1 MKRLFVLILALSLT
15 LLMTGCVLSTSTL
28 STTQSTTSSSNTDS
42 SSTTTIL
49 PSSTTTTS
57 TITTTTQDTSTG
69 TVTTTTYDR
78 YQTFELYSMNDFHGG
93 AYSDIE
99 TLSRIG
105 EFLKY
110 KKDSTNHTLIVASGD
125 IFQGTAFSNYYHG
138 RPIVDIFNEI
148 GFDAFVIGNHEFD
161 WGIDEIAKYN
171 DDSLENGEADFP
183 FLAANILSTS
193 NDEMLDFTDP
203 YTIHEINGLKVGI
216 IGVIGDVI
224 NSISAS
230 RVEGYYFD
238 NVYETVRE
246 YAYELRTEHNV
257 DIVIASIHE
266 YNSFTNNSIASL
278 TGDYRVDAIFNGH
291 THQNMEDSIS
301 RNGAPLP
308 YAQASN
314 SSYSLLAKITLV
326 YDRVNETITTA
337 YAETLSES
345 DFSSTDSA
353 VNSIINT
360 YSTDPT
366 YVTFINEELAVTN
379 SFYSR
384 TDLAPWGASVIRDYA
399 GVDFGFLNS
408 GGFRVSMDSGTLTMG
423 ELVEIYPFDNF
434 IKTSQ
439 LTGAQLNNMCYVLES
454 NDVIA
459 DDSVSCSNGI
469 FKQNGVAVVSSQV
482 YTVGAVDYIF
492 DKTNYGF
499 LQGTNITQTEFLMR
513 ELLAA
518 DLRANTNTY
527 FNPYDGTSFVP
538 TAQTTYTNQT
548 LPIEITI
555 FYQDIFKS
563 IV

>member
-1 MKRLFVLILALSLT
+1 MKRLLIFVVALSLT

-42 SSTTTIL
+42 SSTTTTL
-49 PSSTTTTS
+49 PSSSTTTS

-69 TVTTTTYDR
+69 GTVTTITYDR

-99 TLSRIG
+99 TLSKIG

-110 KKDSTNHTLIVASGD
+110 KKESTNHTLIIANGD

-138 RPIVDIFNEI
+138 RPIIDIFNEI

-171 DDSLENGEADFP
+171 DDNLDNGEAEFP

-193 NDEMLDFTDP
+193 NDEALDFTEP
-203 YTIHEINGLKVGI
+203 YTVHNINGVIVGV

-238 NVYETVRE
+238 NVYETVRQ
-246 YAYELRTEHNV
+246 YAYELRTSFGA
-257 DIVIASIHE
+257 DIVVAAIHE
-266 YNSFTNNSIASL
+266 YNASTNSSIAAL

-291 THQNMEDSIS
+291 THQNMEDIIS

-314 SSYSLLAKITLV
+314 NSSSLLAKITLV
-326 YDRVNETITTA
+326 YDRVNQTITTA

-345 DFSSTDSA
+345 DFSSSDPA
-353 VNSIINT
+353 VNTIINT

-366 YVTFINEELAVTN
+366 YVSFINEELAYIP
-379 SFYSR
+379 YS
-384 TDLAPWGASVIRDYA
+384 DKKLLAKWAASIIRDY
-399 GVDFGFLNS
+399 VDIDFGFVNS
-408 GGFRVSMDSGTLTMG
+408 GGFRVLPSGSPFTMG
-423 ELVEIYPFDNF
+423 DLVQLYPFDNF

-439 LTGAQLNNMCYVLES
+439 LTGAQLNNMCYVIES
-454 NDVIA
+454 NDVVA
-459 DDSVSCSNGI
+459 DDTVSCSNGV
-469 FKQNGVAVVSSQV
+469 FKQNGVSVVSSQL

-499 LQGTNITQTEFLMR
+499 LQGLNITQTEYLMR
-513 ELLAA
+513 DLLA
-518 DLRANTNTY
+518 DYLRESKEVNSSIVDNNYYSTI
-527 FNPYDGTSFVP
+527 SFVSDNP
-538 TAQTTYTNQT
+538 IFNFVCSTY
-548 LPIEITI
+548 
-555 FYQDIFKS
+555 YQDIFKS

>member
-28 STTQSTTSSSNTDS
+28 STTQSTTSSNSSDS
-42 SSTTTIL
+42 SLTTTTL
-49 PSSTTTTS
+49 PSSS
-57 TITTTTQDTSTG
+57 TTTTQDTSTG

-110 KKDSTNHTLIVASGD
+110 KKESTNHTLIIANGD
-125 IFQGTAFSNYYHG
+125 IFQGSAFSNYYHG
-138 RPIVDIFNEI
+138 RPIIDIFNEI

-161 WGIDEIAKYN
+161 WGIDEIAQYN
-171 DDSLENGEADFP
+171 DGILENGEAEFP
-183 FLAANILSTS
+183 FLAANILTTAS
-193 NDEMLDFTDP
+193 DEMLDFTDP

-266 YNSFTNNSIASL
+266 YNSFTNNSIANL

-291 THQNMEDSIS
+291 THKNMEDSIS

-314 SSYSLLAKITLV
+314 SSYSLFSKITLI
-326 YDRVNETITTA
+326 YDRVNNTIISALSETISETQLSTTNP
-337 YAETLSES
+337 EL
-345 DFSSTDSA
+345 
-353 VNSIINT
+353 NSIINN
-360 YSTDPT
+360 YSTNSN
-366 YVTFINEELAVTN
+366 YVSYISEVLAVTN
-379 SFYSR
+379 GSFGR
-384 TDLAPWGASVIRDYA
+384 DDLAPWGASVIRDYVQ
-399 GVDFGFLNS
+399 VDFGFLNS
-408 GGFRVSMDSGTLTMG
+408 GGFIFSNPMDVGDVTMG
-423 ELVEIYPFDNF
+423 ELIRMYAYDNF

-439 LTGAQLNNMCYVLES
+439 LTGAQLNNMCDVIKY

-459 DDSVSCSNGI
+459 DDSVDCSTGV
-469 FKQNGVAVVSSQV
+469 FKQNGVEVVSSQV

-527 FNPYDGTSFVP
+527 FNPYDGTSYVP
-538 TAQTTYTNQT
+538 AAQTSYTNQT
-548 LPIEITI
+548 LPMEITI